1 MRPSKPDRAN
11 SDEGSEDE
19 NNLITKDGKKL
30 TVAEFLADVEL
41 LKANKVPQNM
51 TIGLHNSEFQRYKD
65 EETSKLAQKAR
76 GYARKVEMEQA
87 RRFAEELQ
95 NKKKR

>member
-1 MRPSKPDRAN
+1 MRKRPVRPSKPDRAN

-51 TIGLHNSEFQRYKD
+51 TIGLHNSEF
-65 EETSKLAQKAR
+65 
-76 GYARKVEMEQA
+76 
-87 RRFAEELQ
+87 
-95 NKKKR
+95 